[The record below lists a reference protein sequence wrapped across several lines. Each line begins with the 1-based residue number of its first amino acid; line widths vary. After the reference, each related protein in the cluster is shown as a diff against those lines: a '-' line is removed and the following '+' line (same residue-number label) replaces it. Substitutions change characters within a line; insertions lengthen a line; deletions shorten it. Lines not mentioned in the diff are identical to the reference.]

1 MDASDLN
8 NLGDLMNEA
17 REAMQKFIGAMYK
30 VQSNNYQKVR
40 VVSSDEELPTNED
53 YFMQIPQEFE
63 ERYINALAS
72 GLKAKEAYDLLKET
86 FEFENF

>member
-17 REAMQKFIGAMYK
+17 REAMQNFIGAMYK

-40 VVSSDEELPTNED
+40 VVSSDEDLATNEE

-63 ERYINALAS
+63 ERYINALVT
-72 GLKAKEAYDLLKET
+72 GLKAEEAYELLKET
-86 FEFENF
+86 YEFENL